1 MVCIAM
7 ELVEFGTGDRGI
19 KTKLPQAVVQG
30 SNHLQIPDDE
40 CKRSDVADTYFSIQL
55 LYLPLLCDT
64 FEFLCLLHG
73 MRSRLSCT
81 RMHYTIY
88 TDVQIYGELVK
99 LQPMPFNLSIFR
111 KKEHPE
117 R

>member
-1 MVCIAM
+1 M
-7 ELVEFGTGDRGI
+7 ELWEFGTGNRVI
-19 KTKLPQAVVQG
+19 KTKMPQAVVQG

-40 CKRSDVADTYFSIQL
+40 CKRSDIADTYFSIQL

-64 FEFLCLLHG
+64 LEFLCLLHG
-73 MRSRLSCT
+73 MRSRLGCT

-99 LQPMPFNLSIFR
+99 LRLMP
-111 KKEHPE
+111 
-117 R
+117 

>member
-1 MVCIAM
+1 MTNVKDQ
-7 ELVEFGTGDRGI
+7 T
-19 KTKLPQAVVQG
+19 
-30 SNHLQIPDDE
+30 LQTRI
-40 CKRSDVADTYFSIQL
+40 SAFSC
-55 LYLPLLCDT
+55 YLPLLCDT

-73 MRSRLSCT
+73 MRSRLSCP

-88 TDVQIYGELVK
+88 TDVQFYGELVK